1 MPVGSMPRVK
11 VARHANANAKAP
23 DCGSKSGDVGRSLRA
38 ADGVQRCFVRP
49 GEERRTALGL
59 FAFFFLFWRP
69 GFAAL
74 QTRGTRDSYASWET
88 GGEEAREGERRGERE
103 RLAGWLDE
111 VKPIFVGCDSI
122 TPATSTSSQRF
133 RVSCH
138 VCRDCIALS
147 SFTARGMR
155 GDRTAEARP
164 RGAIGGAG
172 V

>member
-59 FAFFFLFWRP
+59 FALFFWRP

-74 QTRGTRDSYASWET
+74 QTRGTRDSYASW
-88 GGEEAREGERRGERE
+88 GEERGEARDRE
-103 RLAGWLDE
+103 ERGLL
-111 VKPIFVGCDSI
+111 VG
-122 TPATSTSSQRF
+122 
-133 RVSCH
+133 
-138 VCRDCIALS
+138 
-147 SFTARGMR
+147 
-155 GDRTAEARP
+155 
-164 RGAIGGAG
+164 
-172 V
+172 